1 MAATTVESAVTW
13 GRLVFK
19 CGLCRQSETL
29 VFRKPRERSKPK
41 SVAVLAAK
49 DGQRAPI

>member
-1 MAATTVESAVTW
+1 MAATTVKSAVTW

-29 VFRKPRERSKPK
+29 FFRVPRERSKPE
-41 SVAVLAAK
+41 SAAVLAVK
-49 DGQRAPI
+49 DGQSAPN